1 MPHYPIGAD
10 VYVQLQF
17 ETVYQFVVDVKSGC
31 RLVSSAVHS
40 AAVNTR
46 QDLECRLPASD
57 KYFTLVC
64 GASRKRVVDAWT

>member
-1 MPHYPIGAD
+1 MCNYNLRP
-10 VYVQLQF
+10 
-17 ETVYQFVVDVKSGC
+17 VYQFVVDVKSGC
-31 RLVSSAVHS
+31 RLVYSAVHS

-46 QDLECRLPASD
+46 QDLECRRVTASD